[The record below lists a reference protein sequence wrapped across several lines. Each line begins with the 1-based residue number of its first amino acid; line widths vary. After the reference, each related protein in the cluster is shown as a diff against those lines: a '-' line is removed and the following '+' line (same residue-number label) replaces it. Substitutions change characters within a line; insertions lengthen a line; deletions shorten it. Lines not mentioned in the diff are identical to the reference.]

1 MSHYETPEQRQI
13 RELRT
18 KISAIT
24 SQANYQA
31 SQNNTLRREL
41 DVVRRQQQAE
51 NARLLQQMQQQ
62 QDAARR
68 DERNYQRT

>member
-24 SQANYQA
+24 SQANNQA

-41 DVVRRQQQAE
+41 DV
-51 NARLLQQMQQQ
+51 LLEIQFQV
-62 QDAARR
+62 DGFAPHVDSA
-68 DERNYQRT
+68 